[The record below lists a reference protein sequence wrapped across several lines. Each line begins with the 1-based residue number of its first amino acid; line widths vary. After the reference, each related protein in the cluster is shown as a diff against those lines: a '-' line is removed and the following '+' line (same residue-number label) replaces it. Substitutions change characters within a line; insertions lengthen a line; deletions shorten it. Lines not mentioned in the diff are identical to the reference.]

1 MPRKRKETSERKHVR
16 GEGTHWQAGEH
27 RWRGQLP
34 RRRDP
39 VTGKI
44 FRPSVEGRDTKE
56 VFDKLA
62 KLRTELSGSLVSVTS
77 HSKLSDYL
85 LGWLEGKRPS
95 LRPRTGQRYSELLVP
110 IIRSQGDVQLR
121 SLTADHIDSC
131 LAELSRRR
139 KANGDLQWKSA
150 TINRMREVLR
160 NALQDANDRG
170 VLTNNAAALS
180 HRLKTVSYNPVVI
193 DDADKMRQFL
203 AAAEGEKFKIA
214 SRPHIVALLTGLR
227 VGEICG
233 LKWTDVRGSTL
244 TVNREVQRI
253 RKSLLA
259 TMPPSYE
266 RWGGLVVLDPKTE
279 NSQRSID
286 VPSKV
291 IEILE
296 EQRAIQAVW
305 RDLAQDAWQENGFIF
320 TTRHGTPVD
329 PNQLLEQLRRILAK
343 AGMERMRFHDLR
355 HSLVTL
361 LSVQGLPAAAI
372 LKITGWS
379 NISQLQ
385 RYSHHTPAM
394 GAQAVKAIDA
404 VLAESRKKEAL

>member
-1 MPRKRKETSERKHVR
+1 
-16 GEGTHWQAGEH
+16 
-27 RWRGQLP
+27 
-34 RRRDP
+34 
-39 VTGKI
+39 
-44 FRPSVEGRDTKE
+44 
-56 VFDKLA
+56 
-62 KLRTELSGSLVSVTS
+62 
-77 HSKLSDYL
+77 
-85 LGWLEGKRPS
+85 
-95 LRPRTGQRYSELLVP
+95 
-110 IIRSQGDVQLR
+110 
-121 SLTADHIDSC
+121 
-131 LAELSRRR
+131 
-139 KANGDLQWKSA
+139 
-150 TINRMREVLR
+150 
-160 NALQDANDRG
+160 
-170 VLTNNAAALS
+170 LTNNAAALS

-253 RKSLLA
+253 RMSLLA
-259 TMPPSYE
+259 TVPPSYQ
-266 RWGGLVVLDPKTE
+266 RWGGLVALDPKTE
-279 NSQRSID
+279 KSQRSID

-291 IEILE
+291 SEILE

-361 LSVQGLPAAAI
+361 LSLQGLPAAAI

-385 RYSHHTPAM
+385 RYSHYTPAM

-404 VLAESRKKEAL
+404 VLTESRKPKAS